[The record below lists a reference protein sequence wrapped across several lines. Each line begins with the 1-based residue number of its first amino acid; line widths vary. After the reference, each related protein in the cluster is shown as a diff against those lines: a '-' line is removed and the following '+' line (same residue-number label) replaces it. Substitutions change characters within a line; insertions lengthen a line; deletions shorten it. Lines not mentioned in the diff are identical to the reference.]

1 VPEITYDGYETTL
14 PIAPAGD
21 RGLDDLVPDYMR
33 EEGYY
38 ADGQRDNAAHYMR
51 ITLGGFDI
59 LNVSLEREGNNLTYP
74 TPAGGMVSNGHGIL
88 GLLTRQRASIGC
100 PMLREAC
107 SRRASPRACLPRH
120 ALASGLQ
127 ISAERRMARQYL
139 QLSADK
145 SGARP
150 AASIGPSCT
159 KPSTQLLCRVVP
171 REAFR
176 WRSIWCCG
184 WRRRSERQWR
194 AIIREAMDVMQR

>member
-1 VPEITYDGYETTL
+1 VNLVPEITYDGYETTL

-59 LNVSLEREGNNLTYP
+59 LNVSLEREGNNLTYA

-100 PMLREAC
+100 PTRANHDLVANITDQRPFAFAAC
-107 SRRASPRACLPRH
+107 ALTAC
-120 ALASGLQ
+120 
-127 ISAERRMARQYL
+127 
-139 QLSADK
+139 
-145 SGARP
+145 
-150 AASIGPSCT
+150 AAAPDPDPFAAGDFDT
-159 KPSTQLLCRVVP
+159 
-171 REAFR
+171 AFF
-176 WRSIWCCG
+176 
-184 WRRRSERQWR
+184 
-194 AIIREAMDVMQR
+194 AAPDFAAF